1 MNSVH
6 LIGRLATDVDLKE
19 IEGGSKV
26 SSFILAVDRN
36 AEEAD
41 FFRIKAWNSQAEAA
55 GDHLGK
61 GRRIAVE
68 GSLRQDVYEKDG
80 EERKAVSVVANCGVA
95 QRSDRVL
102 LSDQIALPVPLAT
115 SRICGFSRHRAQ
127 PCPHSNPAPRNNYP
141 STVCV

>member
-1 MNSVH
+1 MVVFTSVPGAATLQTLLHGKSSGRFGKQDKEEKVNSVH
-6 LIGRLATDVDLKE
+6 LIGRLATDVDVKE
-19 IEGGSKV
+19 VNGGSKV

-68 GSLRQDVYEKDG
+68 GSLRQDVYEKEG
-80 EERKAVSVVANCGVA
+80 EERKAVSIVAK
-95 QRSDRVL
+95 RL
-102 LSDQIALPVPLAT
+102 EYL
-115 SRICGFSRHRAQ
+115 
-127 PCPHSNPAPRNNYP
+127 
-141 STVCV
+141 

>member
-6 LIGRLATDVDLKE
+6 LIGRLATDVEVKE
-19 IEGGSKV
+19 VNGGSKV

-68 GSLRQDVYEKDG
+68 GSLRQDVYEK
-80 EERKAVSVVANCGVA
+80 EGVA
-95 QRSDRVL
+95 LMGFWVLAICLDFFLGGGVGGGGRDR
-102 LSDQIALPVPLAT
+102 P
-115 SRICGFSRHRAQ
+115 
-127 PCPHSNPAPRNNYP
+127 PAPPHRPFGHDSRRRRTNERR
-141 STVCV
+141 

>member
-1 MNSVH
+1 MAFGLEPEALAAEDDTPKVLFNSPRPTATLHFPHGEEAVTLNEGDNMNSVH
-6 LIGRLATDVDLKE
+6 LIGRLATDVEVKE
-19 IEGGSKV
+19 VNGGSKV

-80 EERKAVSVVANCGVA
+80 EERKAVSVVA
-95 QRSDRVL
+95 RRL
-102 LSDQIALPVPLAT
+102 EYL
-115 SRICGFSRHRAQ
+115 
-127 PCPHSNPAPRNNYP
+127 
-141 STVCV
+141 

>member
-1 MNSVH
+1 VTGPKYRHWWTSTFGCIRIRSLARYPAIPDAAPAEEGRTAVEATQKEETMNSVH
-6 LIGRLATDVDLKE
+6 LIGRLATDVDVKE
-19 IEGGSKV
+19 VNGGSKV

-80 EERKAVSVVANCGVA
+80 EERKAVSVVAK
-95 QRSDRVL
+95 RL
-102 LSDQIALPVPLAT
+102 EYL
-115 SRICGFSRHRAQ
+115 
-127 PCPHSNPAPRNNYP
+127 
-141 STVCV
+141 

>member
-1 MNSVH
+1 LVVFQPVSRLDTLRFPTERGCHFGSATRVSEEEIVNSVH
-6 LIGRLATDVDLKE
+6 LIGRLATDVDVKE
-19 IEGGSKV
+19 VNGGSKV
-26 SSFILAVDRN
+26 SSFILAVDRS

-80 EERKAVSVVANCGVA
+80 EERKAVSVVAK
-95 QRSDRVL
+95 RL
-102 LSDQIALPVPLAT
+102 EYL
-115 SRICGFSRHRAQ
+115 
-127 PCPHSNPAPRNNYP
+127 
-141 STVCV
+141 

>member
-6 LIGRLATDVDLKE
+6 LIGRLATDVEVKE
-19 IEGGSKV
+19 VNV

-80 EERKAVSVVANCGVA
+80 EERKAVSVVAK
-95 QRSDRVL
+95 RL
-102 LSDQIALPVPLAT
+102 EYL
-115 SRICGFSRHRAQ
+115 
-127 PCPHSNPAPRNNYP
+127 
-141 STVCV
+141 

>member
-1 MNSVH
+1 LYSRPAPRPLRCILPLGEGNRISKEETVNSVH
-6 LIGRLATDVDLKE
+6 LIGRLATDVEVKE
-19 IEGGSKV
+19 VNGGSKV

-61 GRRIAVE
+61 GRKIAVE

-80 EERKAVSVVANCGVA
+80 EERKAVSVVAK
-95 QRSDRVL
+95 RL
-102 LSDQIALPVPLAT
+102 EYL
-115 SRICGFSRHRAQ
+115 
-127 PCPHSNPAPRNNYP
+127 
-141 STVCV
+141 

>member
-6 LIGRLATDVDLKE
+6 LIGRLATDVDVKE
-19 IEGGSKV
+19 VNGGSKV
-26 SSFILAVDRN
+26 STFILAVDRN

-55 GDHLGK
+55 GAHLGK

-80 EERKAVSVVANCGVA
+80 EERKAVSVVAKRLEYLTA
-95 QRSDRVL
+95 QGRPDRLGAAVGGSRRPGAEFDVPDVRL
-102 LSDQIALPVPLAT
+102 L
-115 SRICGFSRHRAQ
+115 RRGE
-127 PCPHSNPAPRNNYP
+127 RNERR
-141 STVCV
+141 